1 MDVLIIEDD
10 PAVRSAY
17 TKALQ
22 QHGFQVTSVS
32 NAAEAMAVLETRGF
46 NAILCDVILPGLEG
60 TTFYERLVDR
70 FEQMA
75 DRVVFVSGWG
85 GDEKTRKL
93 VQHTGRP
100 FLTKP
105 VDISQLVSTVT
116 QVVIRSKSEIE
127 SPHGN
132 KS

>member
-1 MDVLIIEDD
+1 MDVLLIEDD

-17 TKALQ
+17 GKALQ
-22 QHGFQVTSVS
+22 QHGFKVTAVA
-32 NAAEAMAVLETRGF
+32 NAVDAFNLIEKSGF
-46 NAILCDVILPGLEG
+46 NAIVCDVVLPGLEG

-70 FEQMA
+70 HEELA
-75 DRVVFVSGWG
+75 DRVVFVTGWG
-85 GDEKTRKL
+85 SDEKTKKL
-93 VQHTGRP
+93 LQHTGRP

-127 SPHGN
+127 RPQEH
-132 KS
+132 KH